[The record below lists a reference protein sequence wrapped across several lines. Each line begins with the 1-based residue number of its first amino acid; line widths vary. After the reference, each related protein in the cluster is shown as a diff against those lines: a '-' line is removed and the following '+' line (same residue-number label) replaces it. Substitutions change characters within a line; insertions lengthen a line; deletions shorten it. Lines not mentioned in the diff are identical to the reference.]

1 MSSSDDHAPV
11 NPDNP
16 DCTFTRVVSRSFEL
30 EGVKFSWWAIDDSP
44 ALVTVS
50 SKWFGGKADIADCEP
65 EEFAKKLA
73 AQLLRERKERAD
85 AFAARQDDRALDD

>member
-16 DCTFTRVVSRSFEL
+16 DCTFTRVVSKSFEL
-30 EGVKFSWWAIDDSP
+30 DGVKFSWWAIDDSP

-73 AQLLRERKERAD
+73 AQLLRERKERAE
-85 AFAARQDDRALDD
+85 AFAADQDDRPLDN